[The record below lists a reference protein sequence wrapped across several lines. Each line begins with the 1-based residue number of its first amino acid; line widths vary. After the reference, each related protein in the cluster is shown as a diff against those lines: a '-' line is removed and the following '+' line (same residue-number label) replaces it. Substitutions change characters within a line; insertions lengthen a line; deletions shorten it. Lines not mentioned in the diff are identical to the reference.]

1 MEQGSKVVFATVES
15 NGTRNDRV
23 ASAIRF
29 AAEASAA
36 FAESGD
42 QFERGMCEGTIYAIR
57 ALHGIVSAIYTGSHL
72 TKVYTEDCTYTITY
86 KQVEDAQGV
95 ASGKKLARA
104 GA

>member
-1 MEQGSKVVFATVES
+1 MEQKSKMFFATVES
-15 NGTRNDRV
+15 NGARNDRV
-23 ASAIRF
+23 AAAIRL

-42 QFERGMCEGTIYAIR
+42 QFERGMCEGAIYAIR
-57 ALHGIVSAIYTGSHL
+57 ALHGIVSPIYTGSHL

-86 KQVEDAQGV
+86 KQDN
-95 ASGKKLARA
+95 